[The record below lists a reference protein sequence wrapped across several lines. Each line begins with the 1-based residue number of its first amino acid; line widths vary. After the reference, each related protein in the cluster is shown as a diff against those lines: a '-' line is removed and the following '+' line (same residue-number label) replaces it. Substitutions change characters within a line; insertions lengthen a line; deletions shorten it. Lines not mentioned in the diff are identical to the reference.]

1 MSSFRE
7 LPLSARLVVLG
18 YVALGAFGVLLRVPE
33 MRTWSWE
40 DVAAT
45 VGLALAAALSEQFT
59 VAMKHRTEVE
69 NFSVTDAV
77 WVPALILVSPSVLTL
92 SVLLGSLAGHAYRRW
107 AWYKV
112 AFNAGQFVVAI
123 TAAELVYRLFDLP
136 SSFSLMTCVACAVAM
151 SCYFV
156 INEISVA
163 LIISRVEQIPLREVV
178 VLPGGLNL
186 LHAGGNLTI
195 GMLAALVWHAGPMGL
210 PLLIAPVVLSFFAY
224 RGWLQNKREEEQRR
238 EGDRMRILYEAG
250 RALDGPLD
258 ANFDF
263 QPFLGLVRQLV
274 DAAGTELAVRD
285 EAGLR
290 VYNAESGLYR
300 AVQTEMGPADP
311 MAYLSAGPGF
321 ATYLAAV
328 RDEANEVGILAVHRA
343 TQLSP
348 SECALV
354 DSLASQVSARQRNQQ
369 LFDETIE
376 QRGHLADVVGSSSDG
391 IFVVSGEG
399 MVLSWN
405 PAMERITGYLAD
417 EVVGRRSGD
426 VLRIPGG
433 PRVDGSPPTE
443 LALGVVEPQDALIL
457 RRDGSDRWIR
467 YSSSTMP
474 ERHGNGTSHVVT
486 ARDVTAELE
495 AEQMKRDFVATVSHE
510 LRTPLTPLKGL
521 LQSLNKG
528 LVEDSP
534 QARHEYH
541 AIMLRQTERLERL
554 ISDLLDVSRFD
565 AGHLP
570 MDAVPVEVGALLER
584 EIADAAQLTAF
595 REVRFERPEGPV
607 WVVADPL
614 RLGQIVTNLLSNAF
628 KYSPE
633 GAPVIV
639 RLTKREDFALVSVQ
653 DRGEG
658 IAIDDQDRVFERFY
672 RVDTGLTQTAGGFGL
687 GLFIARRLAEAM
699 GGGLVLTSRPGEGST
714 FSVSLPLLT
723 AAPQADDLGGRRLSL
738 RDTDT
743 DHHEPD
749 AGERTAHVLTD
760 ADSRVLVQRSE

>member
-7 LPLSARLVVLG
+7 LPRSARRVIVG

-45 VGLALAAALSEQFT
+45 AGLALAAALSEQFT
-59 VAMKHRTEVE
+59 VAMPHRTEVE

-112 AFNAGQFVVAI
+112 VFNASQFVVAI
-123 TAAELVYRLFDLP
+123 TVAEFVYRRFDLP
-136 SSFSLMTCVACAVAM
+136 SSFSVMTWVACAVAM
-151 SCYFV
+151 SCYFA

-163 LIISRVEQIPLREVV
+163 LIISRVEGIPLREVV

-238 EGDRMRILYEAG
+238 EGDRMRTLYEAG
-250 RALDGPLD
+250 RALVGPLD

-263 QPFLGLVRQLV
+263 QPFLGFVQQLV

-290 VYNAESGLYR
+290 VYNSESGLYQT
-300 AVQTEMGPADP
+300 VQTEMPADP
-311 MAYLSAGPGF
+311 TAYVSARPGL
-321 ATYLAAV
+321 ATYVTAV
-328 RDEANEVGILAVHRA
+328 RDEADDVGILAVHRA
-343 TQLSP
+343 TELSP

-369 LFDETIE
+369 LFDETVE

-399 MVLSWN
+399 TVLSWN

-433 PRVDGSPPTE
+433 PRTDGSPPTE
-443 LALGVVEPQDALIL
+443 LMLGVVEPQDALIL

-474 ERHGNGTSHVVT
+474 ERQGSGTSQVVT

-534 QARHEYH
+534 QARREYH

-570 MDAVPVEVGALLER
+570 MNAGPVELGALLER
-584 EIADAAQLTAF
+584 EIADASQLTAV
-595 REVRFERPEGPV
+595 REVRLERPDRSV
-607 WVVADPL
+607 WVVADQL

-633 GAPVIV
+633 GTPVIV
-639 RLTKREDFALVSVQ
+639 RLTELADFAQVSVQ

-672 RVDTGLTQTAGGFGL
+672 RAEKGLTQTAGGFGL

-699 GGGLVLTSRPGEGST
+699 GGGLLLSSRPGEGST
-714 FSVSLPLLT
+714 FSVSLPRVM
-723 AAPQADDLGGRRLSL
+723 AAPQADDLGANAVPCVTPTPIN
-738 RDTDT
+738 TDQI
-743 DHHEPD
+743 
-749 AGERTAHVLTD
+749 GELAE
-760 ADSRVLVQRSE
+760 SR

>member
-7 LPLSARLVVLG
+7 LPLSARLVILG

-123 TAAELVYRLFDLP
+123 TAAEFVYRLFDLP

-151 SCYFV
+151 SVYFV

-290 VYNAESGLYR
+290 VYNAESGLYK
-300 AVQTEMGPADP
+300 AVQTEMGPGEP
-311 MAYLSAGPGF
+311 MAYLSARPGLT
-321 ATYLAAV
+321 TYLAAV
-328 RDEANEVGILAVHRA
+328 RDEANEVGILAVHR
-343 TQLSP
+343 TTELSP
-348 SECALV
+348 SERALV

-399 MVLSWN
+399 TVLSWN

-433 PRVDGSPPTE
+433 PSVDGSPPTE
-443 LALGVVEPQDALIL
+443 LALGVVEPHDALIL

-495 AEQMKRDFVATVSHE
+495 AEQMKRDFVAPGSHE

-584 EIADAAQLTAF
+584 EIADAGQSAV
-595 REVRFERPEGPV
+595 REVRFERPERPV

-628 KYSPE
+628 KYSPQ

-639 RLTKREDFALVSVQ
+639 RLTKREDFAQVSVQ

-699 GGGLVLTSRPGEGST
+699 GGGLVLSSRPGEGST

-723 AAPQADDLGGRRLSL
+723 AAPHADDLGRRLSL
-738 RDTDT
+738 RGPDTDR
-743 DHHEPD
+743 HGPD
-749 AGERTAHVLTD
+749 AGEQTAQLLT
-760 ADSRVLVQRSE
+760 A

>member
-1 MSSFRE
+1 M
-7 LPLSARLVVLG
+7 G

-45 VGLALAAALSEQFT
+45 AGLALAAALSEQFT
-59 VAMKHRTEVE
+59 VAMPHRTEVE

-112 AFNAGQFVVAI
+112 AFNASQFVVAI
-123 TAAELVYRLFDLP
+123 TVAEFVYRRFDLP
-136 SSFSLMTCVACAVAM
+136 SSFSVMTWVACAVAM
-151 SCYFV
+151 SCYFA

-163 LIISRVEQIPLREVV
+163 LIISRVEGIPLREVV

-195 GMLAALVWHAGPMGL
+195 GMLAALVWHAGPVGL

-238 EGDRMRILYEAG
+238 EGDRMRTLYEAG
-250 RALDGPLD
+250 RALVGPLD
-258 ANFDF
+258 ENFDF
-263 QPFLGLVRQLV
+263 QPFLGFVQQLV

-290 VYNAESGLYR
+290 VYNSESGLYQT
-300 AVQTEMGPADP
+300 VQTEMPADP
-311 MAYLSAGPGF
+311 TAYVSARPGL
-321 ATYLAAV
+321 ATYVTAV
-328 RDEANEVGILAVHRA
+328 RDEADDVGILAVHRA
-343 TQLSP
+343 TELSP

-369 LFDETIE
+369 LFDETVE

-399 MVLSWN
+399 TVLSWN

-433 PRVDGSPPTE
+433 PRTDGSPPTE
-443 LALGVVEPQDALIL
+443 LMLGVVEPQDALIL

-474 ERHGNGTSHVVT
+474 ERQGSGTSQVVT

-534 QARHEYH
+534 QARREYH

-570 MDAVPVEVGALLER
+570 MNAGPVELGALLER
-584 EIADAAQLTAF
+584 EIADASQLTAV
-595 REVRFERPEGPV
+595 REVRLERPDRSV
-607 WVVADPL
+607 WVVADQL

-633 GAPVIV
+633 GTPVIV
-639 RLTKREDFALVSVQ
+639 RLTELADFAQVSVQ

-672 RVDTGLTQTAGGFGL
+672 RAEKGLTQTAGGFGL

-699 GGGLVLTSRPGEGST
+699 GGGLLLSSRPGEGST
-714 FSVSLPLLT
+714 FSVSLPRLM
-723 AAPQADDLGGRRLSL
+723 AAPQADDLSNAVPCGTPTPINKDQISELA
-738 RDTDT
+738 
-743 DHHEPD
+743 E
-749 AGERTAHVLTD
+749 
-760 ADSRVLVQRSE
+760 SR

>member
-18 YVALGAFGVLLRVPE
+18 YVALGAFGVYVRVPE
-33 MRTWSWE
+33 IGTWSWG
-40 DVAAT
+40 DAAAT
-45 VGLALAAALSEQFT
+45 LGLAIAAALSEQFT
-59 VAMKHRTEVE
+59 VAMRHRTEVE

-92 SVLLGSLAGHAYRRW
+92 SVLLGSLAGHAWRRW
-107 AWYKV
+107 DWYKV
-112 AFNAGQFVVAI
+112 VFNAAQFVVAI
-123 TAAELVYRLFDLP
+123 TVAEFVYGLFDLP
-136 SSFSLMTCVACAVAM
+136 SSFSFMTCVACAVAM

-163 LIISRVEQIPLREVV
+163 LIISRVEQVPLREVV

-195 GMLAALVWHAGPMGL
+195 GMLAALVWHAGPLGL
-210 PLLIAPVVLSFFAY
+210 PLLIAPVFLSFFAY

-238 EGDRMRILYEAG
+238 EGDRMRTLYEAG

-263 QPFLGLVRQLV
+263 QPFLGFVRQLV
-274 DAAGTELAVRD
+274 DAAGTELVVRD

-290 VYNAESGLYR
+290 VHNSESGLHQ
-300 AVQTEMGPADP
+300 AVPTEMGPADP
-311 MAYLSAGPGF
+311 MTYVSERPGLV
-321 ATYLAAV
+321 TYLAVV

-343 TQLSP
+343 TELSP
-348 SECALV
+348 SERALV
-354 DSLASQVSARQRNQQ
+354 DSLASQVSARHRNQQ
-369 LFDETIE
+369 LFDETVE

-399 MVLSWN
+399 TVLSWN

-417 EVVGRRSGD
+417 EVVGRPSAD

-433 PRVDGSPPTE
+433 PRADAPPPTE
-443 LALGVVEPQDALIL
+443 LALGVEEPQDALIL

-474 ERHGNGTSHVVT
+474 ERQGSGTSLVVT

-534 QARHEYH
+534 QARREYH

-554 ISDLLDVSRFD
+554 ISDLLDVSRLD

-570 MDAVPVEVGALLER
+570 MDAVPVEVDALLER
-584 EIADAAQLTAF
+584 EIADASQLAVV
-595 REVRFERPEGPV
+595 REVVFECPEHPV
-607 WVVADPL
+607 WVVADPF

-639 RLTKREDFALVSVQ
+639 KLTKLEDFAVVSVQ

-658 IAIDDQDRVFERFY
+658 IAMDDQDRVFERFY
-672 RVDTGLTQTAGGFGL
+672 RAETGLTQTAGGFGL
-687 GLFIARRLAEAM
+687 GLFIARSLAEAM
-699 GGGLVLTSRPGEGST
+699 GGCLILSSRPGEGST
-714 FSVSLPLLT
+714 FSVSLPLLMS
-723 AAPQADDLGGRRLSL
+723 APQADDPEGERLSSPE
-738 RDTDT
+738 T
-743 DHHEPD
+743 D
-749 AGERTAHVLTD
+749 AGLYEPAVGEQMAHVLSNTD
-760 ADSRVLVQRSE
+760 LATR

>member
-7 LPLSARLVVLG
+7 LPLSARLVIFG

-45 VGLALAAALSEQFT
+45 IGLALAAALSEQFT
-59 VAMKHRTEVE
+59 VAMAHRTEVE

-77 WVPALILVSPSVLTL
+77 WVPALILVPPSVLTL
-92 SVLLGSLAGHAYRRW
+92 SVLIGSLAGHTYRRW

-112 AFNAGQFVVAI
+112 AFNASQFVVAI
-123 TAAELVYRLFDLP
+123 TVAEFVYRLFDPP
-136 SSFSLMTCVACAVAM
+136 SSFSLMTLVACFVAM
-151 SCYFV
+151 ACYFA
-156 INEISVA
+156 INEVSVA
-163 LIISRVEQIPLREVV
+163 LIISRVEGIPLREVV
-178 VLPGGLNL
+178 VLPGSLNL
-186 LHAGGNLTI
+186 LHGGGNLTI
-195 GMLAALVWHAGPMGL
+195 GMLAALVWHAGPWGL
-210 PLLIAPVVLSFFAY
+210 PLLIAPFVLSFFAY

-238 EGDRMRILYEAG
+238 EGDRMRTLYEAG
-250 RALDGPLD
+250 RALVGPLD

-263 QPFLGLVRQLV
+263 QPFLGFVQQLV

-290 VYNAESGLYR
+290 VYNSESGLYLT
-300 AVQTEMGPADP
+300 VQTEMGPADP
-311 MAYLSAGPGF
+311 TAYVSVRPGL
-321 ATYLAAV
+321 ATYVATV
-328 RDEANEVGILAVHRA
+328 RDQANEVGILAVHRA
-343 TQLSP
+343 TELSP
-348 SECALV
+348 SDRVLV
-354 DSLASQVSARQRNQQ
+354 DTLASQVSARQRNQQ
-369 LFDETIE
+369 LFDETVE

-399 MVLSWN
+399 TVLSWN

-433 PRVDGSPPTE
+433 PRADGSPPE
-443 LALGVVEPQDALIL
+443 LVLGVVEPQDALIL

-474 ERHGNGTSHVVT
+474 ERHGSGTSQVVT

-521 LQSLNKG
+521 LQSLNNG

-534 QARHEYH
+534 QARREYH
-541 AIMLRQTERLERL
+541 AIMLRQAERLERL

-570 MDAVPVEVGALLER
+570 MDAIPVELGSLLVR
-584 EIADAAQLTAF
+584 EIADASQLTADH
-595 REVRFERPEGPV
+595 EVRFERPERPV
-607 WVVADPL
+607 WVIADPL
-614 RLGQIVTNLLSNAF
+614 RLGQVVSNLLSNAF

-639 RLTKREDFALVSVQ
+639 GLTLLEDFALVSVQ

-658 IAIDDQDRVFERFY
+658 IAVDDQERVFERFY
-672 RVDTGLTQTAGGFGL
+672 RADKGLTQTTGGFGL
-687 GLFIARRLAEAM
+687 GLYIARRLAEAM
-699 GGGLVLTSRPGEGST
+699 GGGLVLSSRPGEGST

-723 AAPQADDLGGRRLSL
+723 AAPQADDLGFQRRSL
-738 RDTDT
+738 RGSDTDQ
-743 DHHEPD
+743 HGPD
-749 AGERTAHVLTD
+749 ADQQIAQMLTNAGSQVL
-760 ADSRVLVQRSE
+760 AKRSE

>member
-7 LPLSARLVVLG
+7 LPLSARLVIFG

-45 VGLALAAALSEQFT
+45 IGLALAAALSEQFT
-59 VAMKHRTEVE
+59 VAMAHRTEVE

-77 WVPALILVSPSVLTL
+77 WVPALILVPPSVLTL
-92 SVLLGSLAGHAYRRW
+92 SVLIGSLVGHTYRRW

-112 AFNAGQFVVAI
+112 AFNASQFVVAI
-123 TAAELVYRLFDLP
+123 TVAEFVYRLFDPP
-136 SSFSLMTCVACAVAM
+136 SSFSLMTLVACAVAM
-151 SCYFV
+151 ACYFA
-156 INEISVA
+156 INEVSVA
-163 LIISRVEQIPLREVV
+163 LIISRVEGIPLREVV
-178 VLPGGLNL
+178 VLPGSLNL
-186 LHAGGNLTI
+186 LHGGGNLTM
-195 GMLAALVWHAGPMGL
+195 GMLAALVWHAGPWGL
-210 PLLIAPVVLSFFAY
+210 PLLIAPFVLSFFAY

-238 EGDRMRILYEAG
+238 EGDRMRTLYEAG
-250 RALDGPLD
+250 RALVGPLD

-263 QPFLGLVRQLV
+263 QPFLGFVQQLV

-290 VYNAESGLYR
+290 VYNSESGLYLT
-300 AVQTEMGPADP
+300 VQTEMGPADP
-311 MAYLSAGPGF
+311 TAYVSVRPGL
-321 ATYLAAV
+321 ATYVATV
-328 RDEANEVGILAVHRA
+328 RDQANEVGILAVHRA
-343 TQLSP
+343 TELSP
-348 SECALV
+348 SDRVLV
-354 DSLASQVSARQRNQQ
+354 DTLASQVSARQRNQQ
-369 LFDETIE
+369 LFDETVE

-399 MVLSWN
+399 TVLSWN

-433 PRVDGSPPTE
+433 QRADGSPPE
-443 LALGVVEPQDALIL
+443 LVLGVVEPQDALIL

-474 ERHGNGTSHVVT
+474 ERHGSGTSQVVT

-521 LQSLNKG
+521 LQSLNNG

-534 QARHEYH
+534 QARREYH
-541 AIMLRQTERLERL
+541 AIMLRQAERLERL

-565 AGHLP
+565 AGQLP
-570 MDAVPVEVGALLER
+570 MDAIPVELGSLLVR
-584 EIADAAQLTAF
+584 EIADASQLTAVH
-595 REVRFERPEGPV
+595 EVRLERPERPV
-607 WVVADPL
+607 WVIADPL
-614 RLGQIVTNLLSNAF
+614 RLGQVVSNLLSNAF

-639 RLTKREDFALVSVQ
+639 GLTLLEDFALVSVQ

-658 IAIDDQDRVFERFY
+658 IAVDDQERVFERFY
-672 RVDTGLTQTAGGFGL
+672 RADKGLTQTTGGFGL
-687 GLFIARRLAEAM
+687 GLYIARRLAEGM
-699 GGGLVLTSRPGEGST
+699 GGGLVLSSRPGEGST

-723 AAPQADDLGGRRLSL
+723 AAPQADDLGFQRGSL
-738 RDTDT
+738 RGSDTGQHGPGT
-743 DHHEPD
+743 DQRVAQMLTN
-749 AGERTAHVLTD
+749 AG
-760 ADSRVLVQRSE
+760 SQKLVQRAE

>member
-7 LPLSARLVVLG
+7 LPLSARLVILG

-123 TAAELVYRLFDLP
+123 TAAEFVYRLFDLP

-151 SCYFV
+151 SVYFV

-163 LIISRVEQIPLREVV
+163 LIISRVEQIPLREIV

-224 RGWLQNKREEEQRR
+224 RGSLQNKREEEQRR

-263 QPFLGLVRQLV
+263 RPFLELVRQLV

-290 VYNAESGLYR
+290 VYNAESGLYQ

-311 MAYLSAGPGF
+311 MAYLSARPGLT
-321 ATYLAAV
+321 TYLAAV
-328 RDEANEVGILAVHRA
+328 RDKPNGVGILAVHSTTA
-343 TQLSP
+343 L
-348 SECALV
+348 CA
-354 DSLASQVSARQRNQQ
+354 SLASQVSARQRNQQ

-399 MVLSWN
+399 TVLSWN
-405 PAMERITGYLAD
+405 PAMERIAGSLAD

-433 PRVDGSPPTE
+433 PSVDGSPPTE

-521 LQSLNKG
+521 LQSLNK
-528 LVEDSP
+528 
-534 QARHEYH
+534 
-541 AIMLRQTERLERL
+541 
-554 ISDLLDVSRFD
+554 
-565 AGHLP
+565 
-570 MDAVPVEVGALLER
+570 
-584 EIADAAQLTAF
+584 
-595 REVRFERPEGPV
+595 
-607 WVVADPL
+607 
-614 RLGQIVTNLLSNAF
+614 
-628 KYSPE
+628 
-633 GAPVIV
+633 
-639 RLTKREDFALVSVQ
+639 
-653 DRGEG
+653 
-658 IAIDDQDRVFERFY
+658 
-672 RVDTGLTQTAGGFGL
+672 
-687 GLFIARRLAEAM
+687 
-699 GGGLVLTSRPGEGST
+699 
-714 FSVSLPLLT
+714 
-723 AAPQADDLGGRRLSL
+723 
-738 RDTDT
+738 
-743 DHHEPD
+743 
-749 AGERTAHVLTD
+749 
-760 ADSRVLVQRSE
+760 